1 MLLLWGWLNEKV
13 EFLISLDGS
22 DGCGSFNS
30 KEDTFFLLFFVK
42 LVLHAMK
49 LNGGCVVLAEDNM
62 PRLQNKLK
70 MEANVLAIL

>member
-1 MLLLWGWLNEKV
+1 MWGWLNEKA
-13 EFLISLDGS
+13 EFLTSLGDS
-22 DGCGSFNS
+22 DRCGSFNS

-49 LNGGCVVLAEDNM
+49 LNGVCVVVVEDTM
-62 PRLQNKLK
+62 PRLENKLK